1 MNLSYILK
9 GISMPN
15 TTAEKDYTQY
25 SEKQLFNLIH
35 QLERKIK
42 KMQNDRVSFK
52 EKMAKELEKRD
63 QNFKDKIDALNELLQ
78 KISQAFDD
86 KNDCCFGHETPNLE
100 TQQAMRD
107 ALSGVNLTQIDSL
120 DDLTNELKR
129 ENSKGFENVC
139 FSV

>member
-1 MNLSYILK
+1 
-9 GISMPN
+9 MPN
-15 TTAEKDYTQY
+15 SPTKKDCTQY
-25 SEKQLFNLIH
+25 SEKQLFNLIN
-35 QLERKIK
+35 QLEQKIK
-42 KMQNDRVSFK
+42 KMQNDRASFK

-86 KNDCCFGHETPNLE
+86 KRDCCLGRKIPNLE

-107 ALSGVNLTQIDSL
+107 ALNGVNLTQIDSL
-120 DDLTNELKR
+120 DDLTDELKR
-129 ENSKGFENVC
+129 ENGKGFENVC

>member
-1 MNLSYILK
+1 
-9 GISMPN
+9 MPN
-15 TTAEKDYTQY
+15 SPTKKDYTQY
-25 SEKQLFNLIH
+25 SEKQLFNLIN
-35 QLERKIK
+35 QLEQKIK

-86 KNDCCFGHETPNLE
+86 KRDCCFGHETPNLE

-107 ALSGVNLTQIDSL
+107 ALNGENLETIEDFSAWANEVKKEVNA
-120 DDLTNELKR
+120 
-129 ENSKGFENVC
+129 EN
-139 FSV
+139 

>member
-1 MNLSYILK
+1 
-9 GISMPN
+9 MPN
-15 TTAEKDYTQY
+15 TTAKKDYTKY
-25 SEKQLFNLIH
+25 SEKQFFNLIH

-78 KISQAFDD
+78 KINQAFDD
-86 KNDCCFGHETPNLE
+86 KRDCCFRHEIPNIQ

-107 ALSGVNLTQIDSL
+107 ALNKETDLIVEDFSSYSDERKKALGVKTQS
-120 DDLTNELKR
+120 
-129 ENSKGFENVC
+129 
-139 FSV
+139 

>member
-1 MNLSYILK
+1 
-9 GISMPN
+9 MPN
-15 TTAEKDYTQY
+15 TTTNKDYTQY
-25 SEKQLFNLIH
+25 SEKQLFNLIN
-35 QLERKIK
+35 QLEQKIK
-42 KMQNDRVSFK
+42 RMQNDRASFK

-86 KNDCCFGHETPNLE
+86 KRDCCLGRKIPNLE

-107 ALSGVNLTQIDSL
+107 ALNGVNLTQIDSL

-129 ENSKGFENVC
+129 ENNKGFENVC

>member
-1 MNLSYILK
+1 
-9 GISMPN
+9 MPN
-15 TTAEKDYTQY
+15 TTAKKDYTKY

-63 QNFKDKIDALNELLQ
+63 QNFKDKIDALNEFLQ

-86 KNDCCFGHETPNLE
+86 KRDCCFRHEIPNIQ
-100 TQQAMRD
+100 TQQAMRE
-107 ALSGVNLTQIDSL
+107 ALNGVDLTQIDSL
-120 DDLTNELKR
+120 DNLTNELKR
-129 ENSKGFENVC
+129 ENNKGFESVC

>member
-1 MNLSYILK
+1 
-9 GISMPN
+9 MPN
-15 TTAEKDYTQY
+15 TTAKKDYTKY

-86 KNDCCFGHETPNLE
+86 KRDCCFGHETPNIQ

-107 ALSGVNLTQIDSL
+107 ALNKETDLIVEDFSGYSNERKKALGVKTQS
-120 DDLTNELKR
+120 
-129 ENSKGFENVC
+129 
-139 FSV
+139 

>member
-1 MNLSYILK
+1 
-9 GISMPN
+9 MPS
-15 TTAEKDYTQY
+15 TTNKDYTKY

-86 KNDCCFGHETPNLE
+86 KRGCCFGHETPNIQ

-107 ALSGVNLTQIDSL
+107 VYNKETDLFVEDFSSYSDERKKALGVEAQS
-120 DDLTNELKR
+120 
-129 ENSKGFENVC
+129 
-139 FSV
+139 

>member
-1 MNLSYILK
+1 
-9 GISMPN
+9 MPN
-15 TTAEKDYTQY
+15 TTAKKDYTQY

-86 KNDCCFGHETPNLE
+86 KRDCCLGHEIPNIQ

-107 ALSGVNLTQIDSL
+107 ALNKETDLIVEDFSNYSDERKKALGVETQP
-120 DDLTNELKR
+120 
-129 ENSKGFENVC
+129 
-139 FSV
+139 

>member
-1 MNLSYILK
+1 
-9 GISMPN
+9 MPN
-15 TTAEKDYTQY
+15 SPTKKDYTQY

-42 KMQNDRVSFK
+42 KMQNDRASFK

-63 QNFKDKIDALNELLQ
+63 QNFKDKIDALNGLLQ

-86 KNDCCFGHETPNLE
+86 KRDCCFGHEIPNLE

-107 ALSGVNLTQIDSL
+107 ALNKETDLIVEDFSSYSDERKRALGVETQP
-120 DDLTNELKR
+120 
-129 ENSKGFENVC
+129 
-139 FSV
+139 

>member
-1 MNLSYILK
+1 
-9 GISMPN
+9 MPN
-15 TTAEKDYTQY
+15 TTAKKDYTKY

-35 QLERKIK
+35 QLEQKIK

-86 KNDCCFGHETPNLE
+86 KRDCCFGHEIPNIQ

-107 ALSGVNLTQIDSL
+107 ALNGENLETIEDFSAWANEIKKEVNA
-120 DDLTNELKR
+120 
-129 ENSKGFENVC
+129 EN
-139 FSV
+139 

>member
-1 MNLSYILK
+1 
-9 GISMPN
+9 MPN
-15 TTAEKDYTQY
+15 TTNKDYTKY
-25 SEKQLFNLIH
+25 SQRQLFNLIH

-86 KNDCCFGHETPNLE
+86 KRDCCLGRKIPNIQ

-107 ALSGVNLTQIDSL
+107 ALNGENLETIEDFSAWVNEVKKEV
-120 DDLTNELKR
+120 NA
-129 ENSKGFENVC
+129 EN
-139 FSV
+139 

>member
-1 MNLSYILK
+1 
-9 GISMPN
+9 MPN
-15 TTAEKDYTQY
+15 SPTKKDYTQY

-35 QLERKIK
+35 QLEQKIK
-42 KMQNDRVSFK
+42 KMQNDRASFK

-86 KNDCCFGHETPNLE
+86 KRDCCLGNKIPNLE

-107 ALSGVNLTQIDSL
+107 ALNKETDLIVEDFSSYSDERKRALGVETQP
-120 DDLTNELKR
+120 
-129 ENSKGFENVC
+129 
-139 FSV
+139 

>member
-1 MNLSYILK
+1 
-9 GISMPN
+9 MPN
-15 TTAEKDYTQY
+15 TTNKDYTQY

-63 QNFKDKIDALNELLQ
+63 QNFKDKIDALNELMQ

-86 KNDCCFGHETPNLE
+86 KGDCCLGHEIPNLE

-107 ALSGVNLTQIDSL
+107 ALNGENLETIEDFSAWANEVKKEVNA
-120 DDLTNELKR
+120 
-129 ENSKGFENVC
+129 EN
-139 FSV
+139 

>member
-1 MNLSYILK
+1 
-9 GISMPN
+9 MPN

-25 SEKQLFNLIH
+25 SQRQLFNLIH

-86 KNDCCFGHETPNLE
+86 KRDCCFGHETPNIE

-107 ALSGVNLTQIDSL
+107 ALNKETDLIVEDFSSYSNERKKALGVKTQS
-120 DDLTNELKR
+120 
-129 ENSKGFENVC
+129 
-139 FSV
+139 

>member
-1 MNLSYILK
+1 
-9 GISMPN
+9 MPN
-15 TTAEKDYTQY
+15 SPTKKDCTQY

-42 KMQNDRVSFK
+42 KMQNDRASFK
-52 EKMAKELEKRD
+52 EKMAKELDKRD

-86 KNDCCFGHETPNLE
+86 KRDCCLGNKIPNIQ

-107 ALSGVNLTQIDSL
+107 ALNGVNLTQIDSL
-120 DDLTNELKR
+120 DDLTSELKR
-129 ENSKGFENVC
+129 ENGKGFENVC

>member
-1 MNLSYILK
+1 
-9 GISMPN
+9 MPN
-15 TTAEKDYTQY
+15 TTTNKDYTKY
-25 SEKQLFNLIH
+25 SQRQLFNLIH

-63 QNFKDKIDALNELLQ
+63 QNFKDKIDALNELLR

-86 KNDCCFGHETPNLE
+86 KRDCCLGRKIPNIQ

-107 ALSGVNLTQIDSL
+107 ALNGVNLTQIDNL

-129 ENSKGFENVC
+129 ENNKGFENVC
-139 FSV
+139 FSVLFKD

>member
-1 MNLSYILK
+1 
-9 GISMPN
+9 MPN

-86 KNDCCFGHETPNLE
+86 KRDCCLGRKIPNIE
-100 TQQAMRD
+100 TQQAMRE

-120 DDLTNELKR
+120 DDLTNELKKR
-129 ENSKGFENVC
+129 NQIVEV
-139 FSV
+139 